1 MATPPPG
8 ARWQLLHLKWL
19 LENPGPRHHT
29 FSMARGWESKSVEDQ
44 IQERES
50 RTSESASHP
59 KLTPEELQRRNK
71 REGILM
77 ARTRTLTSLQTACG
91 GRYRGH
97 LEQVLA
103 DLDRQLA
110 DLDGS
115 Q

>member
-1 MATPPPG
+1 
-8 ARWQLLHLKWL
+8 
-19 LENPGPRHHT
+19 
-29 FSMARGWESKSVEDQ
+29 MARGWESKSVEDQ

-50 RTSESASHP
+50 RASESSSQQ

-91 GRYRGH
+91 GRHRGH

-103 DLDRQLA
+103 DLDKQLA
-110 DLDGS
+110 ELDGS
-115 Q
+115 SR